1 MKRLRV
7 MIVCGFGVGS
17 SVALRFTL
25 DAVLKEEKIDV
36 ETFCSD
42 SFVGPGENYDIVF
55 VSKELEY
62 LFEKHR
68 QPTVVIRNFM
78 SKAEVR
84 EKGIGLIRKLIE
96 EKK

>member
-1 MKRLRV
+1 MRRLKV

-42 SFVGPGENYDIVF
+42 SFVGPGEDYDIVF

-62 LFEKHR
+62 LFVKNR
-68 QPTVVIRNFM
+68 QPRVVIRNFI
-78 SKAEVR
+78 SKDEVR
-84 EKGIGLIRKLIE
+84 EKGIEPIRKLIE
-96 EKK
+96 ERK